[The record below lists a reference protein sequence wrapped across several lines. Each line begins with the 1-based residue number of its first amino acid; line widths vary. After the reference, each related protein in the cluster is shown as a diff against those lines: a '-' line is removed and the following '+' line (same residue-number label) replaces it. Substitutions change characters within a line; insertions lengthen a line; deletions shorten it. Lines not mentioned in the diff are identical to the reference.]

1 MTNND
6 LIRLTYAST
15 SAFQEQGG
23 GTAIDPEVGRI
34 LRACKINNPK
44 REIGG
49 VLHYGYGYFF
59 QVLEGPRDQVE
70 ELYQKIAEDE
80 RHQDVTTLE
89 KHSLSSRS
97 FPDWSM
103 KYVPLEKDVER
114 VLQRH
119 RLKSFNPYQFDNTV
133 IEDMIDLLVGSE
145 APEQEPDQKGKR
157 GSGPVSFLKRLF
169 GGQG

>member
-1 MTNND
+1 MTDND

-15 SAFQEQGG
+15 SAFQEKGG

-70 ELYQKIAEDE
+70 ELYQRIAQDA
-80 RHQDVTTLE
+80 RHKNVTTLE
-89 KHSLSSRS
+89 KQDIRQRS

-119 RLKSFNPYQFDNTV
+119 RLKTFDPYSFDNAV
-133 IEDMIDLLVGSE
+133 IDDMVDLLVGSD
-145 APEQEPDQKGKR
+145 APGQEPDQRGKR
-157 GSGPVSFLKRLF
+157 GKGPVSFLKRLF